1 MFVYYKYYISIE
13 LTFLKEFDLNKGS
26 ASKEYDISHYWHFL
40 NKGFKL
46 QPNVCNTL
54 FFNKKNV
61 YKKTSLKNTKTL
73 RKCYE
78 NPQPQIPELQFLKR
92 LIFLIAL

>member
-54 FFNKKNV
+54 FF
-61 YKKTSLKNTKTL
+61 
-73 RKCYE
+73 
-78 NPQPQIPELQFLKR
+78 
-92 LIFLIAL
+92 